1 VTEKRVSHLKA
12 TTVTCDFRTARDEA
26 KETFGDL
33 NITNT
38 KTDRKSVFKTTLG
51 AVRARMNIMC

>member
-12 TTVTCDFRTARDEA
+12 TTMTCDFRTARDEA

-33 NITNT
+33 NVINS
-38 KTDRKSVFKTTLG
+38 KTDRKSF
-51 AVRARMNIMC
+51 